1 MTAILPYVYSP
12 LVQPNTNLGSEP
24 PALEVKQI
32 LRRLPISKSQNPP
45 PACDLHLVRTIE
57 DYEYFQDGDV
67 IIGGV
72 FTVNYFMNG
81 LNRYKIIHTYIC
93 LRPVPKNYKDLLTFR
108 FAIEEINQDQTI
120 LPNISLGYHIYDS
133 CSDSKKAVKS
143 VLQILSGPRM
153 TVPNYSCSGQR
164 NVAGFIG
171 DQGSATT
178 VSMTQILAIYR
189 YSQISYGATNYVLN
203 DRNLYPTFYRTVLSA
218 RITYLMIAMMIN
230 FFKWT
235 WVGIISSDDNSG
247 NEETPIL
254 AEYLTMNGI
263 CVAYTIKVKLVSLD
277 VLNNNEYRIISKS
290 SAQVIILCGTYTP
303 LLADWLREVRD
314 VLRDKTLVL
323 GPAFALNTFIM
334 EHHREAFHGSL
345 ALEPSPLLIP
355 DMRSFYESFQTISHP
370 EDKLLAHIF
379 LLNFGCLSGDSQ
391 MNENHQAV
399 YNIPLHNCT
408 GTERVTDF
416 LSFQCKG
423 FSDRVYKAVYLLARA
438 LHDLHMTSNGQSS
451 RKINHLHRHSHQLH
465 HFLRSQRS
473 KDGNPYFLEN
483 GDFIGQFSIV
493 NWINFKN
500 GNILFKYVG
509 HTKTEHHTFSVKIRK
524 IIWKTSN
531 NQVPASQCS
540 ENCSPGTRKVSKS
553 RIHSCCYD
561 CVPCSP
567 GEISNVTDSDT
578 CMKCSD
584 LDWPN
589 EKKDS
594 CVPKQLEFLSYT
606 DDTLVLVISLVSSV
620 FSFLTFMILI
630 TFILYQDTAI
640 VKANNRNLSFLLLVS
655 ILLSFLCVF
664 LFLGHP
670 VDLTC
675 MLRQVSFGILFS
687 VAVSCL
693 LAKTIMVCIAFKA
706 TKPGSS
712 WKLWIGSK
720 WSNSLVMFCSSIQV
734 IICVGWLSLAPPF
747 PEMDTWSYQEKII
760 VQCNEG
766 SVMAFYS
773 VLGYMGVLASVSF
786 ITAFLARTLP
796 DSFNEAKYITFS
808 MLVFCSVWIAMIPA
822 YLSTR
827 GKYMVAVEIFAILSS
842 SAGLLGCI
850 FFPKCF
856 IILWRP
862 ELNSRTQLLA
872 GRSR

>member
-1 MTAILPYVYSP
+1 MCRIEARKF
-12 LVQPNTNLGSEP
+12 NLGVIRPENPVLLTESSRSCF
-24 PALEVKQI
+24 I
-32 LRRLPISKSQNPP
+32 LVNILQTP
-45 PACDLHLVRTIE
+45 
-57 DYEYFQDGDV
+57 V
-67 IIGGV
+67 I
-72 FTVNYFMNG
+72 FT
-81 LNRYKIIHTYIC
+81 
-93 LRPVPKNYKDLLTFR
+93 PVPQYYKDLLTFR

-143 VLQILSGPRM
+143 VLQILSGPGV
-153 TVPNYSCSGQR
+153 TVPNYSCTGQR

-171 DQGSATT
+171 DQGSPTT
-178 VSMTQILAIYR
+178 VSMAQILAIYR
-189 YSQISYGATNYVLN
+189 YSQISYGATSSSLN
-203 DRNLYPTFYRTVLSA
+203 NRNFYPTFYRTSQSA
-218 RITYLMIAMMIN
+218 RISYLVLSKMIK
-230 FFKWT
+230 FFRWT
-235 WVGIISSDDNSG
+235 WVGIISSEDDSG
-247 NEETPIL
+247 NEEIQMLTQ
-254 AEYLTMNGI
+254 YLTIDGL
-263 CVAYTIKVKLVSLD
+263 CVAYTIKVKYQKSNILD
-277 VLNNNEYRIISKS
+277 FDRRTMKTIRTS

-314 VLRDKTLVL
+314 VLRDKTLVF
-323 GPAFALNTFIM
+323 GPAFALNTFVM

-370 EDKLLAHIF
+370 EDKLLAHIW
-379 LLNFGCLSGDSQ
+379 LVNLHCLSRYPR
-391 MNENHQAV
+391 MNKHHQIL
-399 YNIPLHNCT
+399 YNVTLHNCT
-408 GTERVTDF
+408 GRERVTDF
-416 LSFQCKG
+416 YSFQG
-423 FSDRVYKAVYLLARA
+423 NGLYHQVYKAVYILARA
-438 LHDLHMTSNGQSS
+438 LHDLHMSTDRWSTK
-451 RKINHLHRHSHQLH
+451 KISLFHRNKHRIPWYL
-465 HFLRSQRS
+465 
-473 KDGNPYFLEN
+473 GNRRDEAGNRLFYEN
-483 GDFIGQFSIV
+483 GDFVNQFSIV
-493 NWINFKN
+493 NWLGLQNGTLLIKHVGSTRTSQTHPTFNVRKEKIFWKN
-500 GNILFKYVG
+500 
-509 HTKTEHHTFSVKIRK
+509 SVNKIP
-524 IIWKTSN
+524 T
-531 NQVPASQCS
+531 SQCS
-540 ENCSPGTRKVSKS
+540 DNCSPGTRKVSKS
-553 RIHSCCYD
+553 RIYSCCYD
-561 CVPCSP
+561 CVTCSP
-567 GEISNVTDSDT
+567 GEISNYTDSET
-578 CMKCSD
+578 CMKCPD
-584 LDWPN
+584 LDWPS
-589 EKKDS
+589 EKKDR

-655 ILLSFLCVF
+655 IMLSFLCVF

-670 VDLTC
+670 VNLTC

-693 LAKTIMVCIAFKA
+693 LAKTILVCIAFKA

-712 WKLWIGSK
+712 WKRWIGSK

-747 PEMDTWSYQEKII
+747 PELDTWSYQEKII

-862 ELNSRTQLLA
+862 ELNSRTQLLQIPEYSKRRPR
-872 GRSR
+872 GGEVSSRYLMVS

>member
-1 MTAILPYVYSP
+1 MSHD
-12 LVQPNTNLGSEP
+12 
-24 PALEVKQI
+24 PALYDPLLLLCVI
-32 LRRLPISKSQNPP
+32 LGSQNPP
-45 PACDLHLVRTIE
+45 PACDLHPVTTIE
-57 DYEYFQDGDV
+57 DYKYFQNGDV

-72 FTVNYFMNG
+72 FSVNDFMNE
-81 LNRYKIIHTYIC
+81 LTYAGFHHYRLC
-93 LRPVPKNYKDLLTFR
+93 VRPIPQYYKDLLTFR

-133 CSDSKKAVKS
+133 CSDSMKAVKS

-153 TVPNYSCSGQR
+153 TVPNYSCIRQR

-171 DQGSATT
+171 DQGSAMT
-178 VSMTQILAIYR
+178 VSMAQILTIYR
-189 YSQISYGATNYVLN
+189 YSQISYGATSDVLN
-203 DRNLYPTFYRTVLSA
+203 DRRLYPTFFRTIQCAKRFYLVLSK
-218 RITYLMIAMMIN
+218 IIK
-230 FFKWT
+230 FFRWT
-235 WVGIISSDDNSG
+235 WVGIISSDDDRG
-247 NEETPIL
+247 HEEIPIL
-254 AEYLTMNGI
+254 TRYLTMDGI
-263 CVAYTIKVKLVSLD
+263 CVAYIIKVKYVSLN
-277 VLNNNEYRIISKS
+277 VLDDIERKNMEVIGNS
-290 SAQVIILCGTYTP
+290 SAHIIILCGKYSAD
-303 LLADWLREVRD
+303 LADRLNVIRG
-314 VLRDKTLVL
+314 VLHNKTLVF
-323 GPAFALNTFIM
+323 GPTFALVTSLM

-345 ALEPSPLLIP
+345 ALEPSSLPVP

-370 EDKLLAHIF
+370 KDMLLALIWLVQLQC
-379 LLNFGCLSGDSQ
+379 LLKNSK
-391 MNENHQAV
+391 MNELYQSI
-399 YNIPLHNCT
+399 YKKPLHNCT
-408 GTERVTDF
+408 GRERVTDF
-416 LSFQCKG
+416 YSFQSKG
-423 FSDRVYKAVYLLARA
+423 LSDRVYKAVYLLAQA
-438 LHDLHMTSNGQSS
+438 LHDLHMSTDRRSTD
-451 RKINHLHRHSHQLH
+451 KIALLHRYYQLH
-465 HFLRSQRS
+465 HYLENQRDI
-473 KDGNPYFLEN
+473 DGNPYFDRN
-483 GDFIGQFSIV
+483 GDFVDQYSIV
-493 NWINFKN
+493 NRIGFRNRTHTVRHVGSSEKQDHILHIN
-500 GNILFKYVG
+500 V
-509 HTKTEHHTFSVKIRK
+509 ERVSWKIGG
-524 IIWKTSN
+524 

-540 ENCSPGTRKVSKS
+540 ENCLPGTQKVSNS
-553 RIHSCCYD
+553 RIYSCCYD

-589 EKKDS
+589 EKKDG

-620 FSFLTFMILI
+620 FSFITFMILI

-655 ILLSFLCVF
+655 IMLSFLCVF

-675 MLRQVSFGILFS
+675 TLRQVSFGILFS

-747 PEMDTWSYQEKII
+747 PELDTWSYQEKII

-773 VLGYMGVLASVSF
+773 VLGYMGVLTSVSF

-862 ELNSRTQLLA
+862 ELNSRTQLLV

>member
-1 MTAILPYVYSP
+1 MSM
-12 LVQPNTNLGSEP
+12 
-24 PALEVKQI
+24 
-32 LRRLPISKSQNPP
+32 
-45 PACDLHLVRTIE
+45 E
-57 DYEYFQDGDV
+57 DYKYFQDGDV

-72 FTVNYFMNG
+72 FTVNYFINHI
-81 LNRYKIIHTYIC
+81 YYYETVPCYVC
-93 LRPVPKNYKDLLTFR
+93 LRPIPQYYKDLLTFR

-133 CSDSKKAVKS
+133 CSDSMKAVKS

-153 TVPNYSCSGQR
+153 TVPNYSCTGQR

-171 DQGSATT
+171 DRRSETT
-178 VSMTQILAIYR
+178 VSMAQILAIYR
-189 YSQISYGATNYVLN
+189 YAQISYGASSYRLN
-203 DRNLYPTFYRTVLSA
+203 DRILYPHFYRTIQSVQTSYSVLSQM
-218 RITYLMIAMMIN
+218 LK
-230 FFKWT
+230 FFSWT
-235 WVGIISSDDNSG
+235 WVGIVSSDDDSG
-247 NEETPIL
+247 NEEIPIL
-254 AEYLTMNGI
+254 TQYLTMDGI
-263 CVAYTIKVKLVSLD
+263 CVAYIIKVKFANLVFTDDSKK
-277 VLNNNEYRIISKS
+277 NNSETISKS
-290 SAQVIILCGTYTP
+290 SAQVIILCGTYSGD
-303 LLADWLREVRD
+303 LADWLHALRD
-314 VLRDKTLVL
+314 VLRDKTLVF
-323 GPAFALNTFIM
+323 GPTFAVLRFLM
-334 EHHREAFHGSL
+334 EHHREVFHGGLSH
-345 ALEPSPLLIP
+345 EPSALPVP
-355 DMRSFYESFQTISHP
+355 NMRSFYESFQTLSHP
-370 EDKLLAHIF
+370 EHKLLAHIWV
-379 LLNFGCLSGDSQ
+379 LNLQCLSGDPQ
-391 MNENHQAV
+391 MNKFLEFI
-399 YNIPLHNCT
+399 YKKPLHNCT
-408 GTERVTDF
+408 GRERVTDF
-416 LSFQCKG
+416 YSFQSKG
-423 FSDRVYKAVYLLARA
+423 LSDRVYKAVYLLAQA
-438 LHDLHMTSNGQSS
+438 LHDLHMSTDRRSTD
-451 RKINHLHRHSHQLH
+451 KIALLQKYRHQLLH
-465 HFLRSQRS
+465 YLGNQRDI
-473 KDGNPYFLEN
+473 DGNPYFYRN
-483 GDFIGQFSIV
+483 GDFISRYCIV
-493 NWINFKN
+493 NWLGFSNGTHKFNIVGQADKEQQTLSINVKR
-500 GNILFKYVG
+500 IL
-509 HTKTEHHTFSVKIRK
+509 
-524 IIWKTSN
+524 WKTGG
-531 NQVPASQCS
+531 NQVPTSQCS

-553 RIHSCCYD
+553 RIYSCCYD

-589 EKKDS
+589 EKKDG

-655 ILLSFLCVF
+655 IMLSFLCVF

-670 VDLTC
+670 VVLTC

-712 WKLWIGSK
+712 WKRWIGSK

-747 PEMDTWSYQEKII
+747 PELDTWSYQEKII

-862 ELNSRTQLLA
+862 ELNSRTQLLV